1 MSKPQMSG
9 RPTIYS
15 TVLPDDTGDDHG
27 HMGYP
32 PKARDSNP
40 VGSNPQ
46 LRDVP
51 VRHKSQENTDRDRR
65 AIDDRKNVPLDERE
79 MLKKQI
85 TSNKMI
91 VYGLLLVAVI
101 LMAAL
106 GYLIIQNRKLSP
118 VDAPTINT
126 QSVIPTDP
134 GPPSQQMYEYP
145 STELPPT
152 TNVGSNARAA
162 AQNDKLLRQR
172 QHRTPVQS
180 KQSAMSR
187 RRQGH
192 SDHDDMQRLA
202 SIIEE
207 NESKE
212 DDVASRTRSYIA
224 NQLKEDA
231 AADAR
236 DEPLGTGSYELN
248 ECDDDVPESQTYY
261 EPQTVECK
269 DDALINQD
277 DTGADAD
284 DDADDISTQSAKVAA
299 LCSVILVSGSRA
311 GQECNRECAPGKTM
325 CKSHL
330 GVNARKK

>member
-1 MSKPQMSG
+1 MSG
-9 RPTIYS
+9 RPTTYS
-15 TVLPDDTGDDHG
+15 TVLPDDTSDDHG
-27 HMGYP
+27 HINYSS
-32 PKARDSNP
+32 KVRDSNP

-51 VRHKSQENTDRDRR
+51 PHYKGQENTDRDKR
-65 AIDDRKNVPLDERE
+65 AIDDRKHVPLDERE

-91 VYGLLLVAVI
+91 VYGLLLVAAI
-101 LMAAL
+101 LMVAL
-106 GYLIIQNRKLSP
+106 GYMVIQNRKFSP

-126 QSVIPTDP
+126 QSSSHTDP

-145 STELPPT
+145 STELPA
-152 TNVGSNARAA
+152 TNNMGSNARAT

-180 KQSAMSR
+180 KQSALAR

-192 SDHDDMQRLA
+192 SDHDDRQRLA
-202 SIIEE
+202 AIIEE

-212 DDVASRTRSYIA
+212 DDVAARTRSYIA

-231 AADAR
+231 AADAQ
-236 DEPLGTGSYELN
+236 DEPLGTGSFELN
-248 ECDDDVPESQTYY
+248 EGDDDVSGSQAYY
-261 EPQTVECK
+261 KPQTVECK

-277 DTGADAD
+277 DIGADADAD
-284 DDADDISTQSAKVAA
+284 DDTDDTPTQSAKVAA
-299 LCSVILVSGSRA
+299 LCSVILVSGSRV